1 MKKIIKFFILLFML
15 FSFYPNFSYWE
26 TWKIIEVKVSE
37 KVPWANCEPK
47 NWPCPPEWCICK
59 IEPWFNTIQSMIWSI
74 IKWLTAIAALWWVLF
89 IVVNWILLSM
99 WWWDWA
105 DEIKKRITKTL
116 VWLILLLLSWV
127 ILSALF
133 PWIFK

>member
-1 MKKIIKFFILLFML
+1 MKKIIKFFIISFML
-15 FSFYPNFSYWE
+15 FSFNPHLLYWE
-26 TWKIIEVKVSE
+26 TWKTIEVKVSE
-37 KVPWANCEPK
+37 KVPWANCEPET
-47 NWPCPPEWCICK
+47 WPCPPEWCICK
-59 IEPWFNTIQSMIWSI
+59 IEPWFNTIQSMIWWI
-74 IKWLTAIAALWWVLF
+74 IKWLTAISALWWVLF

-99 WWWDWA
+99 WWW
-105 DEIKKRITKTL
+105 ENTKVKERVIKTL